1 MNIKKYIIITLVVA
15 IVLIALGSSYFIFR
29 KKDIEPPQ
37 KIISPVEQAAIKME
51 EENKYVQQMKSLDV
65 ALDKA
70 RELDTDLDGLTNT
83 EEKKLGTDQN
93 KVDTDSDGLID
104 SSEINVHHTNPL
116 NADTDGDG
124 FKDGVEVRSEYNP
137 LGPGKLIK

>member
-1 MNIKKYIIITLVVA
+1 
-15 IVLIALGSSYFIFR
+15 
-29 KKDIEPPQ
+29 
-37 KIISPVEQAAIKME
+37 
-51 EENKYVQQMKSLDV
+51 MKSLDV

-70 RELDTDLDGLTNT
+70 RELDADLDGLTNT

-104 SSEINVHHTNPL
+104 SSEINVYHTNPL